1 MPNTL
6 LTGRNADLG
15 HGLTVRRL
23 LPAGSRRR
31 SVGPF
36 VFFDHAGPVTLAPED
51 IQGADVRPHPHIGL
65 ATVSY
70 VLSGEIVHRDSLG
83 TFQRIRP
90 GAVNW
95 MTAGRGI
102 AHSER
107 FEHPASFAGGGL
119 ELLQM
124 WVALPEAEEECAPA
138 FEHTPQSAL
147 PVQHDP
153 DSGVW
158 LRVVAGSA
166 YGLDSPVRTLSP
178 LFCVHAELQ
187 PGGTLALPVPGTGM
201 ERAVYVVRGEIEHAG
216 TRCAAGQMLVWN
228 DSETHGEA
236 NTGNATVTA
245 NEAGTSAGNGNCNG
259 SGRGPAD
266 DCDGNAAPM
275 VCVGSE
281 PATVLLLGG
290 TPLGPRHLF
299 WNFVSSR
306 PERIEQAKADWR
318 AGRFAL
324 PPDDHDEWIPL
335 PTATSAS
342 EPSPQPGAGTVPPAN
357 AS

>member
-1 MPNTL
+1 MPDTL
-6 LTGRNADLG
+6 LTGREADLG

-23 LPAGSRRR
+23 LPAGSQRR

-51 IQGADVRPHPHIGL
+51 IGGADVRPHPHIGL

-70 VLSGEIVHRDSLG
+70 MLGGEIIHRDSLG

-102 AHSER
+102 THSER
-107 FEHPASFAGGGL
+107 FEHPVSFAGGGL

-124 WVALPEAEEECAPA
+124 WVALPEDQEECEPA
-138 FEHTPQSAL
+138 FEHTPESAL
-147 PVQHDP
+147 PVQDDP

-187 PGGTLALPVPGTGM
+187 PGSTLALPVPGKGM

-216 TRCAAGQMLVWN
+216 KRCAAGQMLVWN
-228 DSETHGEA
+228 DPDTDTDTDTD
-236 NTGNATVTA
+236 TGSN
-245 NEAGTSAGNGNCNG
+245 NGKG
-259 SGRGPAD
+259 SD
-266 DCDGNAAPM
+266 DAAPM
-275 VCVGSE
+275 VSVGTE
-281 PATVLLLGG
+281 AATVLLVGG
-290 TPLGPRHLF
+290 TSLGPRHLF

-306 PERIEQAKADWR
+306 RERIDQAKADWR

-335 PTATSAS
+335 PTAASALAPS
-342 EPSPQPGAGTVPPAN
+342 PSPQPGAGSVPPAK
-357 AS
+357 AP

>member
-1 MPNTL
+1 MPDTL
-6 LTGRNADLG
+6 LTGREADLG

-23 LPAGSRRR
+23 LPAGSVRR

-51 IQGADVRPHPHIGL
+51 IGGADVRPHPHIGL

-70 VLSGEIVHRDSLG
+70 MLGGEIVHRDSLG

-95 MTAGRGI
+95 MTAGRSI
-102 AHSER
+102 THSER

-124 WVALPEAEEECAPA
+124 WVALPEDQEECEPA
-138 FEHTPQSAL
+138 FEHTPESAL
-147 PVQHDP
+147 PVQDDP

-187 PGGTLALPVPGTGM
+187 PGSTLALPVPGKGM

-216 TRCAAGQMLVWN
+216 KRCAAGQMLVWN
-228 DSETHGEA
+228 DPDTKPD
-236 NTGNATVTA
+236 TGNHNV
-245 NEAGTSAGNGNCNG
+245 ES
-259 SGRGPAD
+259 SD
-266 DCDGNAAPM
+266 DAAPM
-275 VCVGSE
+275 VSVGTE
-281 PATVLLLGG
+281 AATVLLVGG
-290 TPLGPRHLF
+290 TSLGPRHLF

-306 PERIEQAKADWR
+306 RERIDQAKADWR

-335 PTATSAS
+335 PTAASALA
-342 EPSPQPGAGTVPPAN
+342 PSPQPGAGSVPPAK

>member
-1 MPNTL
+1 MPDTL
-6 LTGRNADLG
+6 LTGRKADLG

-23 LPAGSRRR
+23 LPAGSQRR

-51 IQGADVRPHPHIGL
+51 IGGADVRPHPHIGL

-70 VLSGEIVHRDSLG
+70 MLGGEIIHRDSLG

-102 AHSER
+102 THSER
-107 FEHPASFAGGGL
+107 FEHPVSFAGGGL

-124 WVALPEAEEECAPA
+124 WVALPEDQEECEPA
-138 FEHTPQSAL
+138 FEHTPESAL
-147 PVQHDP
+147 PVQDDP

-187 PGGTLALPVPGTGM
+187 PGSTLALPVPGKGM

-216 TRCAAGQMLVWN
+216 KRCAAGQMLVWN
-228 DSETHGEA
+228 DPDTDTD
-236 NTGNATVTA
+236 TGNH
-245 NEAGTSAGNGNCNG
+245 NGEG
-259 SGRGPAD
+259 SD
-266 DCDGNAAPM
+266 DAAPM
-275 VCVGSE
+275 VSVGTE
-281 PATVLLLGG
+281 AATVLLVGG
-290 TPLGPRHLF
+290 TSLGPRHLF

-318 AGRFAL
+318 AGRIPL
-324 PPDDHDEWIPL
+324 PPDDHDEFIPL
-335 PTATSAS
+335 P
-342 EPSPQPGAGTVPPAN
+342 G
-357 AS
+357 

>member
-1 MPNTL
+1 
-6 LTGRNADLG
+6 
-15 HGLTVRRL
+15 
-23 LPAGSRRR
+23 
-31 SVGPF
+31 
-36 VFFDHAGPVTLAPED
+36 
-51 IQGADVRPHPHIGL
+51 
-65 ATVSY
+65 
-70 VLSGEIVHRDSLG
+70 
-83 TFQRIRP
+83 
-90 GAVNW
+90 

-102 AHSER
+102 THSER

-138 FEHTPQSAL
+138 FEHTPESAL
-147 PVQHDP
+147 PVQDEP
-153 DSGVW
+153 ANGVW

-166 YGLDSPVRTLSP
+166 YGLRSPVRTHSP

-187 PGGTLALPVPGTGM
+187 PGSTLALPVPGTGM
-201 ERAVYVVRGEIEHAG
+201 ERAAYVVRGEIEHAG
-216 TRCAAGQMLVWN
+216 TRCTAGQMLVWN
-228 DSETHGEA
+228 DPG
-236 NTGNATVTA
+236 TGNSKVESD
-245 NEAGTSAGNGNCNG
+245 NDS
-259 SGRGPAD
+259 
-266 DCDGNAAPM
+266 APM
-275 VCVGSE
+275 VSVGTE
-281 PATVLLLGG
+281 AATVLLLGG

-342 EPSPQPGAGTVPPAN
+342 ASASAPSPQPGAGSVPPAK
-357 AS
+357 AA